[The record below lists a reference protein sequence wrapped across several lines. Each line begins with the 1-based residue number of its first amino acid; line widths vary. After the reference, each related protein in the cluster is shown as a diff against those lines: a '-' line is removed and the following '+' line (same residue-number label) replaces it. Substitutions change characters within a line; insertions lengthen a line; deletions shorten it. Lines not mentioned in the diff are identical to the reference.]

1 MGSGITPARVGA
13 IKERRVSMKKLGE
26 DKPVEGGFQKAD
38 EGADNIGQVKARL
51 DAQPKYKIMVPSTE
65 LDREDVKVG
74 ICGYTYQI
82 QRDKPVSVPE
92 SVVKVLQQAV
102 VTSYKQVPRKEGEGY
117 DLVPFESMRY
127 PFQIII

>member
-1 MGSGITPARVGA
+1 MGSGIAPARVGL

-26 DKPVEGGFQKAD
+26 DRPVEGVQVAD
-38 EGADNIGQVKARL
+38 EGADNIRQVKDQL
-51 DAQPKYKIMVPSTE
+51 DAQKKYKILIPSTE

-74 ICGYTYQI
+74 VSGYVYQI
-82 QRDKPVSVPE
+82 QRDKPVDVPE
-92 SVVKVLQQAV
+92 SVVKILQQAITV
-102 VTSYKQVPRKEGEGY
+102 SYKQVPRKEGEGY